1 MKKNQTNSFAALSLD
16 SGDPKDD
23 EDRAKASSATLSSSK
38 NGKKTTRVEKKKAST
53 SGSGRIERKE
63 STKESTKQPEEQS
76 PCTSLKRPLVW
87 IDLEMTGLK
96 VEEDRILEIACIVT
110 DGELDKTVEGPDLI
124 INQSEECLARMNDWC
139 RDHHFASGLVEEVRK
154 SKVTEQEAEQQ
165 VIEFVKKYTT
175 HALPSLAGNSV
186 YMDFMFLKKYMP
198 NLADLFSHVLV
209 DVSSI
214 RALCYRWYPKDA
226 ENVPPKKQ
234 LHRAMDDIK
243 ESITE
248 LKYLR
253 KTIFKASRRN

>member
-1 MKKNQTNSFAALSLD
+1 MKKKKNIANSFSALSLD

-23 EDRAKASSATLSSSK
+23 EDRAKASTAPLSSSK
-38 NGKKTTRVEKKKAST
+38 NARKTVGTEKQKAST
-53 SGSGRIERKE
+53 STSSRMEG
-63 STKESTKQPEEQS
+63 KESTKQSEEQS

-96 VEEDRILEIACIVT
+96 VEDDRILEIACIIT
-110 DGELDKTVEGPDLI
+110 DGQLDKTVEGPYLI
-124 INQSEECLARMNDWC
+124 INQSEECLARMNEWC
-139 RDHHFASGLVEEVRK
+139 QDHHSASGLVEEVRK

-165 VIEFVKKYTT
+165 VMEFVKKYTSN
-175 HALPSLAGNSV
+175 AVPSLAGNSV
-186 YMDFMFLKKYMP
+186 YVDYMFLKKYMP
-198 NLADLFSHVLV
+198 NLADLFSHILV

-214 RALCYRWYPKDA
+214 RALCCRWYPKDA

-243 ESITE
+243 ESIAE

-253 KTIFKASRRN
+253 KTIFKASRR

>member
-1 MKKNQTNSFAALSLD
+1 MKKKNIANSFSALSLD

-23 EDRAKASSATLSSSK
+23 EDRAKASTAPLSSSK
-38 NGKKTTRVEKKKAST
+38 NARKTLGTEKQKAST
-53 SGSGRIERKE
+53 STSSRMEGKGS
-63 STKESTKQPEEQS
+63 SKQSEEQF

-96 VEEDRILEIACIVT
+96 VEDDRILEIACIIT
-110 DGELDKTVEGPDLI
+110 DGQLDKTVEGPDLI
-124 INQSEECLARMNDWC
+124 INQSEECLARMNEWC
-139 RDHHFASGLVEEVRK
+139 QEHHSASGLVEEVRK

-165 VIEFVKKYTT
+165 VMEFVKKYTSN
-175 HALPSLAGNSV
+175 AQPSLAGNSV
-186 YMDFMFLKKYMP
+186 YVDYTFLKKYMP
-198 NLADLFSHVLV
+198 NLADLFSHILV

-214 RALCYRWYPKDA
+214 RALCCRWYPKDA

-243 ESITE
+243 ESIAE

-253 KTIFKASRRN
+253 KTIFKASRR

>member
-1 MKKNQTNSFAALSLD
+1 MKKKNIANSFSALSLD

-23 EDRAKASSATLSSSK
+23 EDRAKASTAPLSSSK
-38 NGKKTTRVEKKKAST
+38 NARKTLGTEKQKAST
-53 SGSGRIERKE
+53 STSSRMEGKGY
-63 STKESTKQPEEQS
+63 TKQSEEQS

-96 VEEDRILEIACIVT
+96 VEDDRILEIACIIT
-110 DGELDKTVEGPDLI
+110 DGQLDKTVEGPDLI
-124 INQSEECLARMNDWC
+124 INQSEECLARMNEWC
-139 RDHHFASGLVEEVRK
+139 QEHHSASGLVEEVRK

-165 VIEFVKKYTT
+165 VMEFVKKYTSN
-175 HALPSLAGNSV
+175 AQPSLAGNSV
-186 YMDFMFLKKYMP
+186 YVDYTFLKKYMP
-198 NLADLFSHVLV
+198 NLADLFSHILV

-214 RALCYRWYPKDA
+214 RALCCRWYPKDA

-243 ESITE
+243 ESIAE

-253 KTIFKASRRN
+253 KTIFKASRR

>member
-1 MKKNQTNSFAALSLD
+1 MKKKNIANSFSALSLD

-23 EDRAKASSATLSSSK
+23 EDRAKASTAPLSSSK
-38 NGKKTTRVEKKKAST
+38 NARKTVGTEKQKAST
-53 SGSGRIERKE
+53 STSSRMEGKG
-63 STKESTKQPEEQS
+63 STKQSEEQS

-96 VEEDRILEIACIVT
+96 VEDDRILEIACIIT
-110 DGELDKTVEGPDLI
+110 DGQLDKTVEGPDLI
-124 INQSEECLARMNDWC
+124 INQSEECLARMNEWC
-139 RDHHFASGLVEEVRK
+139 QEHHSASGLVEEVRK

-165 VIEFVKKYTT
+165 VMEFVKKYTSNV
-175 HALPSLAGNSV
+175 LPSLAGNSV
-186 YMDFMFLKKYMP
+186 YVDYTFLKKYMP
-198 NLADLFSHVLV
+198 NLAGLFSHVLV

-214 RALCYRWYPKDA
+214 RALCCRWYPKDA

-243 ESITE
+243 ESIAE

-253 KTIFKASRRN
+253 KTIFKASQR